1 MEAAENAEYTVNT
14 KNEKEIVMTNKTTT
28 NAA

>member
-28 NAA
+28 SAA